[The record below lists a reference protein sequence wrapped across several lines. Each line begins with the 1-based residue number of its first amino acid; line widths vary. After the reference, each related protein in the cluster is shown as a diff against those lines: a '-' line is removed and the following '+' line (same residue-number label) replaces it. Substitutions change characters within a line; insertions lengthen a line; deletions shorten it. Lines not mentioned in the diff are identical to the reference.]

1 MTQLPK
7 DLDESIAQARES
19 TQAALKDGKTR
30 IMVELVFPEL
40 KQMPIA
46 WDFLPALTSIYG
58 AGLKVFFP
66 DTGAAALARRDWKLA
81 EFTITDLGNGKT
93 PLEPKVQP
101 EDEAFLLI
109 EPSSVEVLIVEE
121 LCQLAGDRPC
131 ILFNPKLEDVSI
143 VGIGYAARQLRD
155 RFISTLEPYY
165 YLRPMDDFA
174 LLRAYPDQWQVWQL
188 ITETTSNPTSDP
200 ISDTAKVGNIASVQ
214 DSLEQSL
221 QTGLEDGNSGN
232 STWQMIAELPEKPV
246 GDVLDRIMMGG
257 GNNQAS
263 DDPEAPIKNSGGK
276 SPGLMANLQRFLR
289 ALSS

>member
-1 MTQLPK
+1 MMQLPK
-7 DLDESIAQARES
+7 DLDEAVAQARES

-40 KQMPIA
+40 KQMAIA
-46 WDFLPALTSIYG
+46 WDFLPVLTSLYG
-58 AGLKVFFP
+58 SGLKVFFP

-81 EFTITDLGNGKT
+81 EFKIQDLGNGRT
-93 PLEPKVQP
+93 PLEPKIDP

-109 EPSSVEVLIVEE
+109 EPSAVEVLIVEE

-155 RFISTLEPYY
+155 RFISTLEAYY

-174 LLRAYPDQWQVWQL
+174 LLRAYPNQWQVWQL
-188 ITETTSNPTSDP
+188 I
-200 ISDTAKVGNIASVQ
+200 G
-214 DSLEQSL
+214 
-221 QTGLEDGNSGN
+221 EDY
-232 STWQMIAELPEKPV
+232 QIIAESPQKPV
-246 GDVLDRIMMGG
+246 GEVLDQIMMGSE
-257 GNNQAS
+257 NQPS
-263 DDPEAPIKNSGGK
+263 DNPDAPPQKSGGK
-276 SPGLMANLQRFLR
+276 SPGIMANLQRFLR

>member
-1 MTQLPK
+1 MMQLPK
-7 DLDESIAQARES
+7 NLDEAVTQARES

-46 WDFLPALTSIYG
+46 WDFLPALTSLYG
-58 AGLKVFFP
+58 SGLKVFFP

-81 EFTITDLGNGKT
+81 EFTIQDLGNGRS
-93 PLEPKVQP
+93 PLESKISP

-174 LLRAYPDQWQVWQL
+174 LLRAYPAQWQVWQL
-188 ITETTSNPTSDP
+188 
-200 ISDTAKVGNIASVQ
+200 VGEEYQV
-214 DSLEQSL
+214 
-221 QTGLEDGNSGN
+221 
-232 STWQMIAELPEKPV
+232 IAESPQKPV
-246 GDVLDRIMMGG
+246 GEVLDTIMMGG
-257 GNNQAS
+257 GSQPS
-263 DDPEAPIKNSGGK
+263 DDPAAPIKNAGGK
-276 SPGLMANLQRFLR
+276 SPGIMANLQRFLR

>member
-7 DLDESIAQARES
+7 DLDEAIAQARES

-40 KQMPIA
+40 KQMSIA
-46 WDFLPALTSIYG
+46 WDFLPALTSLYG

-81 EFTITDLGNGKT
+81 EFKITDLGNGRT

-131 ILFNPKLEDVSI
+131 ILLNPKLEDVSI

-155 RFISTLEPYY
+155 RFISTLESYY

-188 ITETTSNPTSDP
+188 IDDSKD
-200 ISDTAKVGNIASVQ
+200 AK
-214 DSLEQSL
+214 DSTDS
-221 QTGLEDGNSGN
+221 TD

-246 GDVLDRIMMGG
+246 GDVLDRIMMG
-257 GNNQAS
+257 NQAS

-276 SPGLMANLQRFLR
+276 SPGIMANLQRFLR

>member
-7 DLDESIAQARES
+7 DLDEAIAQARES
-19 TQAALKDGKTR
+19 TQTALKDGKTR

-40 KQMPIA
+40 KQMSIA

-58 AGLKVFFP
+58 TGLKVFFP

-81 EFTITDLGNGKT
+81 EFKITDLGNGKT

-188 ITETTSNPTSDP
+188 IADATADTT
-200 ISDTAKVGNIASVQ
+200 KVEDAVSVKE
-214 DSLEQSL
+214 SIEQSL
-221 QTGLEDGNSGN
+221 EEGN
-232 STWQMIAELPEKPV
+232 STWRMIAELPEKPV

-257 GNNQAS
+257 NTQAS
-263 DDPEAPIKNSGGK
+263 DDPEAPVKNSGGK
-276 SPGLMANLQRFLR
+276 GPGLMANLQRFLR

>member
-7 DLDESIAQARES
+7 DLDEAIAQARES
-19 TQAALKDGKTR
+19 TQTALKDGKTR

-40 KQMPIA
+40 KQMSIA

-58 AGLKVFFP
+58 TGLKVFFP

-81 EFTITDLGNGKT
+81 EFKITDLGNGKT

-188 ITETTSNPTSDP
+188 I
-200 ISDTAKVGNIASVQ
+200 A
-214 DSLEQSL
+214 DSI
-221 QTGLEDGNSGN
+221 DN
-232 STWQMIAELPEKPV
+232 STWRMIAELPEKPV

-257 GNNQAS
+257 NTQAS
-263 DDPEAPIKNSGGK
+263 DDPEAPVKNSGGK
-276 SPGLMANLQRFLR
+276 GPGLMANLQRFLR

>member
-1 MTQLPK
+1 MMQLPK
-7 DLDESIAQARES
+7 DLDEAVAQARES

-30 IMVELVFPEL
+30 IMVELIFPEL

-46 WDFLPALTSIYG
+46 WDFLPALTSLYG
-58 AGLKVFFP
+58 SGLKVFFP

-81 EFTITDLGNGKT
+81 EFKIQDLGNGRT
-93 PLEPKVQP
+93 PLEPKIDP
-101 EDEAFLLI
+101 EDEAFLII

-155 RFISTLEPYY
+155 RFISSLESYY
-165 YLRPMDDFA
+165 YLRPLDDFA
-174 LLRAYPDQWQVWQL
+174 LLRAYPNQWQVWQL
-188 ITETTSNPTSDP
+188 MGEEYQI
-200 ISDTAKVGNIASVQ
+200 
-214 DSLEQSL
+214 
-221 QTGLEDGNSGN
+221 
-232 STWQMIAELPEKPV
+232 IAESPQKPV
-246 GDVLDRIMMGG
+246 GEVLDQIMMGG
-257 GNNQAS
+257 GTQPDA
-263 DDPEAPIKNSGGK
+263 DPESPLKSSGGK

>member
-1 MTQLPK
+1 M
-7 DLDESIAQARES
+7 S
-19 TQAALKDGKTR
+19 
-30 IMVELVFPEL
+30 
-40 KQMPIA
+40 IA
-46 WDFLPALTSIYG
+46 WDFLPALTSLYG
-58 AGLKVFFP
+58 VGLKVFFP

-81 EFTITDLGNGKT
+81 EFKITDLGNGRT
-93 PLEPKVQP
+93 SLEPKVQP

-155 RFISTLEPYY
+155 RFISTLESYY

-188 ITETTSNPTSDP
+188 IAETNTDS
-200 ISDTAKVGNIASVQ
+200 ISEAAKVENAASVQ
-214 DSLEQSL
+214 KSLEQSL
-221 QTGLEDGNSGN
+221 QTGLEEDNSSN
-232 STWQMIAELPEKPV
+232 STWQMIAELSEKPV

-257 GNNQAS
+257 GNIQAN
-263 DDPEAPIKNSGGK
+263 DDPDAPVKNSGGK
-276 SPGLMANLQRFLR
+276 GPGLMANLQRFLR

>member
-1 MTQLPK
+1 MMQLPK
-7 DLDESIAQARES
+7 DLDEAVAQARES

-40 KQMPIA
+40 KPMAIA
-46 WDFLPALTSIYG
+46 WDFLPALTSLYG
-58 AGLKVFFP
+58 SGLKVFFP

-81 EFTITDLGNGKT
+81 EFKIQDLGNGRT
-93 PLEPKVQP
+93 PLDPKIDP

-121 LCQLAGDRPC
+121 LCRLAGDRPC

-155 RFISTLEPYY
+155 RFISTLESYY

-174 LLRAYPDQWQVWQL
+174 LLRAYPNQWQVWQL
-188 ITETTSNPTSDP
+188 RGEEYQV
-200 ISDTAKVGNIASVQ
+200 ISESPQ
-214 DSLEQSL
+214 
-221 QTGLEDGNSGN
+221 
-232 STWQMIAELPEKPV
+232 KPV
-246 GDVLDRIMMGG
+246 GEVLDQIMMGG
-257 GNNQAS
+257 EKQPSN
-263 DDPEAPIKNSGGK
+263 DPDALTKNSGGK
-276 SPGLMANLQRFLR
+276 SPGIMANLQRFLR

>member
-7 DLDESIAQARES
+7 DLDEAIAQARES

-40 KQMPIA
+40 KQMSIA

-58 AGLKVFFP
+58 SGLKVFFP

-81 EFTITDLGNGKT
+81 EFKITDLGNGKT

-188 ITETTSNPTSDP
+188 IADATSDPTSSP
-200 ISDTAKVGNIASVQ
+200 ISDTAKVGNTASVQ
-214 DSLEQSL
+214 ESLEQSL
-221 QTGLEDGNSGN
+221 QTGLEDGNAGN

-257 GNNQAS
+257 NTQAS

-276 SPGLMANLQRFLR
+276 GPGLMANLQRFLR